1 MTSKTLVTKSFD
13 ERIVD
18 LKEYKQT
25 HGHVNV
31 TRKEDNSL
39 YQFCVDVRYSL
50 KQSEKNG
57 LRHGESW
64 CSRIQMEKMSA
75 MIE

>member
-25 HGHVNV
+25 HGHVHV
-31 TRKEDNSL
+31 TRKEDNSI

-57 LRHGESW
+57 LRKLTEERMARLGALGFKW
-64 CSRIQMEKMSA
+64 RK
-75 MIE
+75 

>member
-1 MTSKTLVTKSFD
+1 M
-13 ERIVD
+13 
-18 LKEYKQT
+18 

-57 LRHGESW
+57 LRKLTEERMARLGALGFKW
-64 CSRIQMEKMSA
+64 RK
-75 MIE
+75 